1 MEIMCG
7 KVTKMEGNVSEL
19 KARRT
24 GTKRTT
30 SGRGGGAKGRQQ
42 C

>member
-7 KVTKMEGNVSEL
+7 KVTKIEGKVSEL

-24 GTKRTT
+24 GTKNNFRQ
-30 SGRGGGAKGRQQ
+30 RQQ
-42 C
+42 R